1 MSKKSNQTKVAEEQK
16 PSQTQAVGEKLTSQ
30 TQKQADTKKKDKFKK
45 KEKKPNVVGKKL
57 KEVGS
62 ELKKVSW
69 PSFPKVVKQTGV
81 VIAVVLIFTLVLLGV
96 DKLLGELFKLL
107 ISGLS

>member
-1 MSKKSNQTKVAEEQK
+1 MSKKSTNGLQEQTSSNVVEDKATLQPQNV
-16 PSQTQAVGEKLTSQ
+16 
-30 TQKQADTKKKDKFKK
+30 KQMADNKKKDKTKK
-45 KEKKPNVVGKKL
+45 KEKKPNVIGKKL

-69 PSFPKVVKQTGV
+69 PSFSKVVKQTGV
-81 VIAVVLIFTLVLLGV
+81 VFAVVLIFTAVLLGI

-107 ISGLS
+107 ISSLA